1 MLLNPYKILDILR
14 DASDVEIKKAYFKK
28 IREFPPEK
36 DPEKFKEIR
45 AAYEQIR
52 SSASRAEADLFIVK
66 EVEIKLPPKRAL
78 YVQPPDREQVLKMIK
93 LLYGDH
99 YRTVFTE
106 DFRDIL
112 NEDS

>member
-1 MLLNPYKILDILR
+1 MLLNPYKILDISR
-14 DASDVEIKKAYFKK
+14 DATDVEIKKAYFKK

-52 SSASRAEADLFIVK
+52 SSTSRAEADLFIVK
-66 EVEIKLPPKRAL
+66 ETEIKLPPKRAL
-78 YVQPPDREQVLKMIK
+78 SVQPPGRDQVLKMIK

-99 YRTVFTE
+99 YRTVFTD
-106 DFRDIL
+106 DFRDVL